1 MKSLRAVRV
10 PVHRAFTLVFVY
22 AIVVT
27 GEFPEQRLQYLKI
40 WIKIAYVEKSGYLN
54 VSRIPINVLGA
65 NGFSLPLFSKHFIAV
80 RSR

>member
-27 GEFPEQRLQYLKI
+27 GEFPEQRLQYLKL

-54 VSRIPINVLGA
+54 VSRIPE
-65 NGFSLPLFSKHFIAV
+65 H
-80 RSR
+80 

>member
-27 GEFPEQRLQYLKI
+27 GECLQYLKI

-54 VSRIPINVLGA
+54 VSRIPE
-65 NGFSLPLFSKHFIAV
+65 H
-80 RSR
+80 